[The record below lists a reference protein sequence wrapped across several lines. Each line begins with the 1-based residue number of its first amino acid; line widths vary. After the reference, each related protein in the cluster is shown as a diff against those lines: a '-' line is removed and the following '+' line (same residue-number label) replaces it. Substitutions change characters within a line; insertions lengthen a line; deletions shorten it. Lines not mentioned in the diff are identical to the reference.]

1 MLQLILLNGSDDP
14 TAAIVSILIVLIL
27 GVIGLAVYFLPT
39 GIAVLRGHPNS
50 MPIFLINFLMGW
62 ICVGWI
68 VALVWSV
75 TAIDKS
81 KSYR

>member
-1 MLQLILLNGSDDP
+1 MLQLVLLNGSDDP
-14 TAAIVSILIVLIL
+14 AAAIVSLLIVLL
-27 GVIGLAVYFLPT
+27 VGVIGLVIYFLPT
-39 GIAVLRGHPNS
+39 AIAMLRAHPNF
-50 MPIFLINFLMGW
+50 MPIFFINLLLGW
-62 ICVGWI
+62 ICIGWI